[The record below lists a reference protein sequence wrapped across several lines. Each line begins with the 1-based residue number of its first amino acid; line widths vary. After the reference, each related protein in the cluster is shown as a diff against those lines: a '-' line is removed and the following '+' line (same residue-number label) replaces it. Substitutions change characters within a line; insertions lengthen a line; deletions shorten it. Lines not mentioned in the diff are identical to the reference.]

1 MVYVVPALLLLTLSQ
16 EEGKSA
22 LALKARAVISP
33 NTCLCP
39 SLSYPGNSRNKSTA
53 FLLRS
58 GVTASKFT
66 IRRNRQ
72 PSDAPVSL

>member
-16 EEGKSA
+16 EEGKST

-39 SLSYPGNSRNKSTA
+39 SLSYPGNTS
-53 FLLRS
+53 
-58 GVTASKFT
+58 
-66 IRRNRQ
+66 
-72 PSDAPVSL
+72 